1 MTMYRWAMAILLW
14 CAADAGAVDYLLQS
28 APKSLTISDGTR
40 VDVEAGTLQVPES
53 RANRS
58 PRRLTLPYYRLKTTA
73 AKPAAPIFLLAGGPG
88 SSWIDR
94 VEDAEYFG
102 EIAFYLTLADVV
114 VFDQRG
120 GGRSLP
126 AMHCPDT
133 AELPVDRAL
142 ADDELAAAMQR
153 LLISCRD
160 RWQAEGVDL
169 AAYNTDENARDIDD
183 LRQALGYRRISLVG
197 GSYGAHLGLHY
208 LRRYPG
214 SVARAV
220 FFGIEG
226 PDHTWDNPS
235 GKLAALR
242 RIADAAARRP
252 ELADQVPQGG
262 WIEALQRVLKRLD
275 AGAVTVHVDDG
286 NASVA
291 VVVDA
296 TLVRQIAGRNDGSRD
311 ATLRWAEAIAAM
323 DAGDYSIAARM
334 ALQRRHL
341 RMDSPMHYSMDCAS
355 GISTQ
360 RRRRYRS
367 DPATALL
374 GDINF
379 EYAALCDLWPH
390 RDLGAG
396 FRADV
401 VSDTPVLMLHGTL
414 DASTPIENAREV
426 ARGLR
431 RGKLVEVIGGNH
443 GALYNLYARWPPM
456 RMQLVKFLEEGDIEF
471 PDVIDLTPK

>member
-1 MTMYRWAMAILLW
+1 MTMYRWAMAILL
-14 CAADAGAVDYLLQS
+14 CCLADAAAADYALRS
-28 APKSLTISDGTR
+28 APESLAISDGSV

-53 RANRS
+53 RANPDSRK
-58 PRRLTLPYYRLKTTA
+58 LTLPYYRLKTTA

-94 VEDAEYFG
+94 VEDAEYFS
-102 EIAFYLTLADVV
+102 EIAFYRTLADVV

-120 GGRSLP
+120 GGRAQP
-126 AMHCPDT
+126 AMDCADT
-133 AELPVDRAL
+133 AELPIDRAL
-142 ADDELAAAMQR
+142 TTDELAAAMQR

-169 AAYNTDENARDIDD
+169 AAYNTDENARDVDA
-183 LRQALGYRRISLVG
+183 LREALGYDRIILVG

-242 RIADAAARRP
+242 RIAVAATHRP
-252 ELADQVPQGG
+252 ELTGLVPQGG

-275 AGAVTVHVDDG
+275 AAAATVRVDDG
-286 NASVA
+286 SASVT

-296 TLVRQIAGRNDGSRD
+296 TLVRQIASRNDGSRD
-311 ATLRWAEAIAAM
+311 ATLRWARVIAAM
-323 DAGDYSIAARM
+323 DAGDYSMAARM

-341 RMDSPMHYSMDCAS
+341 RLDSPMHYSMDCAS
-355 GISTQ
+355 GIST
-360 RRRRYRS
+360 RRRQRYRI

-390 RDLGAG
+390 RDLGSG

-401 VSDTPVLMLHGTL
+401 VSDIPVLMLHGTL
-414 DASTPIENAREV
+414 DASTPMENAREV
-426 ARGLR
+426 ARGLHH
-431 RGKLVEVIGGNH
+431 GKLVTVIGGNH

-456 RMQLVKFLEEGDIEF
+456 RAQLAKFLQDGEIDF
-471 PDVIDLTPK
+471 PDAIDLTPK